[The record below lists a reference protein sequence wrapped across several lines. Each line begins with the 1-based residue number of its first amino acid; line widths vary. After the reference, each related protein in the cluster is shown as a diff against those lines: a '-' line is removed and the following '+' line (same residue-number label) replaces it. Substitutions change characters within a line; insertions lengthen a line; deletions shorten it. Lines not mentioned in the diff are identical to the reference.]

1 MSFKQDFET
10 GLLSSAENTFS
21 EYPGLSVVVIMD
33 WSVPMLQDGA
43 YNACMCHWPSHPD
56 NDPATW
62 TQVEQ
67 SGVLDE
73 IETFMNTYDI
83 NILRWELSHIY
94 GRHGDKT
101 KPLKILIRHTIESST
116 EGNSS
121 SEEGPILSVEIERI

>member
-1 MSFKQDFET
+1 MMFKNTFET
-10 GLLSSAENTFS
+10 GLLAAAENTFLT
-21 EYPGLSVVVIMD
+21 YPDLSVVVVMD
-33 WSVPMLQDGA
+33 WSVAMLQDGA
-43 YNACMCHWPSHPD
+43 YNPCMCDWPSHPD
-56 NDPATW
+56 NDAGTW

-83 NILRWELSHIY
+83 NILRWKLSSIY